1 MDLQT
6 FVKSHPV
13 APQRHY
19 EAIRAFYVDQLSER
33 QIADQFGFSESYF
46 RQLLNEA
53 QERLDA
59 GEWPFFAVVK
69 PGPKA
74 RFTQDNTVQTIV
86 NLRKNNHSISEIK
99 CILDAKNDKL
109 SLDTIHRILKAEGFA
124 PLPRRSRAER
134 LSTPMPKV
142 LAAPAAQALEWV
154 DEEFTTSKGACA
166 LLFLPLI
173 KKLKIAKSIQ
183 SANFPTTASISDLSY
198 LLSFLALKLVNN
210 ERLSHDTS
218 WNLDRGLGLFA
229 GLNVLPKNSS
239 MSSYSYRVSRDMNRQ
254 LLIAMSQ
261 AFRVPD
267 TEEGDFNLDFHSI
280 PHWGDISNLE
290 KNWVGTRGRAMKSVL
305 ALIVQDPGSGHLSY
319 ANSSIER
326 GQQNQAVLEFVDFWK
341 EARGESPKMLIFDS
355 KFTSYQNLAK
365 LDEDGIKFITLRRR
379 GARLREKV
387 ADIPEEQWKWV
398 HVEGIGRKHPKVRV
412 HESLVSLRG
421 YDRSTPLRQV
431 IITEN
436 GRKEPAFLVTNDLN
450 TTLPA
455 LVRKYGRRWL
465 VEKDINEQI
474 MFFHL
479 NRLSSSIVVKVD
491 FDLTLTLL
499 AHNLYRMLASH
510 LPRHQQCEA
519 PTIFRDFLDNTAK
532 VAIKG
537 RKIIVKLNK
546 KSHLPLLL
554 EVPWLK
560 EETYLPW
567 LKAHIQFEG
576 FTSS

>member
-1 MDLQT
+1 
-6 FVKSHPV
+6 
-13 APQRHY
+13 
-19 EAIRAFYVDQLSER
+19 
-33 QIADQFGFSESYF
+33 
-46 RQLLNEA
+46 
-53 QERLDA
+53 
-59 GEWPFFAVVK
+59 
-69 PGPKA
+69 
-74 RFTQDNTVQTIV
+74 
-86 NLRKNNHSISEIK
+86 
-99 CILDAKNDKL
+99 
-109 SLDTIHRILKAEGFA
+109 
-124 PLPRRSRAER
+124 
-134 LSTPMPKV
+134 
-142 LAAPAAQALEWV
+142 
-154 DEEFTTSKGACA
+154 
-166 LLFLPLI
+166 
-173 KKLKIAKSIQ
+173 
-183 SANFPTTASISDLSY
+183 
-198 LLSFLALKLVNN
+198 
-210 ERLSHDTS
+210 
-218 WNLDRGLGLFA
+218 
-229 GLNVLPKNSS
+229 
-239 MSSYSYRVSRDMNRQ
+239 
-254 LLIAMSQ
+254 
-261 AFRVPD
+261 
-267 TEEGDFNLDFHSI
+267 
-280 PHWGDISNLE
+280 
-290 KNWVGTRGRAMKSVL
+290 MKSVL

-398 HVEGIGRKHPKVRV
+398 
-412 HESLVSLRG
+412 
-421 YDRSTPLRQV
+421 
-431 IITEN
+431 
-436 GRKEPAFLVTNDLN
+436 
-450 TTLPA
+450 LPA